1 MRRIDSLQQLREEKR
16 RLRLHAQTLEGNLK
30 SDWSNVKESLA
41 PANMLFKTFNNS
53 VSGVKPNLLN
63 ETMNTG
69 IDLILRRLILRN
81 RGILIKLIVPYLV
94 KNFTGNYIKTHRTDI
109 FSWLRNK
116 FSGLFSKNGQDK
128 LYDQSTAD
136 VNTTSW

>member
-94 KNFTGNYIKTHRTDI
+94 KNFTG
-109 FSWLRNK
+109 
-116 FSGLFSKNGQDK
+116 
-128 LYDQSTAD
+128 
-136 VNTTSW
+136 